1 VGRVSDVTSR
11 QIRLILAVST
21 VALTAACINVGL
33 GSEGS
38 PQAQYR
44 LEDLSPKVQPRSTP
58 IDRRLL
64 LSTTPFESIG
74 DTHSMAYSRTG
85 QQREF
90 YQFASWTDRP
100 SARIVQLLSERIEA
114 RGMFESVSRLGGGIG
129 GGLILN
135 VGVNEFVHDVQT
147 STARIEVTAELIE
160 RRGRNLVERKRFT
173 ASAPVAAENAP
184 SAVAALS
191 RALTTLFDELVPWL
205 ERTAEALPPPEPRPA
220 RDGKS

>member
-1 VGRVSDVTSR
+1 MGRVSDVTSG
-11 QIRLILAVST
+11 QIRLLLAVST
-21 VALTAACINVGL
+21 AALTAACINVGL
-33 GSEGS
+33 GGEGS

-44 LEDLSPKVQPRSTP
+44 LDDLSPKVQPRSTP

-64 LSTTPFESIG
+64 LSTTTFESIG
-74 DTHSMAYSRTG
+74 DTHSMAYSRAG

-135 VGVNEFVHDVQT
+135 VGVNEFVHDVRT

-191 RALTTLFDELVPWL
+191 RALTMLFDELVPWL

>member
-1 VGRVSDVTSR
+1 MGRVSDVTSR

-21 VALTAACINVGL
+21 AALTAACINVGL

-135 VGVNEFVHDVQT
+135 VGVNEFVHDVRT

-191 RALTTLFDELVPWL
+191 RALTMLFDELVPWL

>member
-1 VGRVSDVTSR
+1 MGQVSDVTSR
-11 QIRLILAVST
+11 QIRLLLAVST
-21 VALTAACINVGL
+21 AAFTVACINVGL
-33 GSEGS
+33 GGEGS

-44 LEDLSPKVQPRSTP
+44 LDDLSPKVQPRSTP

-135 VGVNEFVHDVQT
+135 VGVNEFVHDVRT

-191 RALTTLFDELVPWL
+191 RALTMLFDELVPWL

>member
-1 VGRVSDVTSR
+1 MGRVSDVTSW
-11 QIRLILAVST
+11 QIRLLLAVST
-21 VALTAACINVGL
+21 AAFTAACINVGL
-33 GSEGS
+33 GGEGS

-90 YQFASWTDRP
+90 YQFASWT
-100 SARIVQLLSERIEA
+100 
-114 RGMFESVSRLGGGIG
+114 
-129 GGLILN
+129 
-135 VGVNEFVHDVQT
+135 
-147 STARIEVTAELIE
+147 EVTAELIE
-160 RRGRNLVERKRFT
+160 RRGRHLVQRKRFI